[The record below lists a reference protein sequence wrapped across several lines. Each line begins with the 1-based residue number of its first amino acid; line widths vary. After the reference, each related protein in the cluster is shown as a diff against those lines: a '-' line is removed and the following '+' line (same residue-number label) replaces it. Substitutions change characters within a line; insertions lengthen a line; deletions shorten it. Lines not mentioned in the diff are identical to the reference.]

1 MDGCPGVWSDVLNL
15 PVGHVRQASQDITE
29 VGVGINS
36 VTLTGG
42 YQGVKDS
49 AVLAG
54 FRVPEKQP
62 VLFTDRRW
70 PDGIFHQVVVDLQ
83 LRFIEIATES

>member
-42 YQGVKDS
+42 YQGVKDG

-54 FRVPEKQP
+54 FRVAEKQP
-62 VLFTDRRW
+62 VLFTDRCW
-70 PDGIFHQVVVDLQ
+70 PDGIFDQVVIDLQ
-83 LRFIEIATES
+83 FGIIEITAKT